1 MIIAVPRE
9 IESNETRVSTTPQS
23 AAELIKAGYEVK
35 IETNAGENSFFFDK
49 DYQAVN
55 AEVISS
61 KDKLFENAD
70 IIGEFL
76 APGQRHTSLISSLLN
91 IFTMR
96 LLISVLFI
104 I

>member
-9 IESNETRVSTTPQS
+9 IESNETRVSATPQS

-49 DYQAVN
+49 GYHAVN

-70 IIGEFL
+70 IIL
-76 APGQRHTSLISSLLN
+76 KVTPPILH
-91 IFTMR
+91 
-96 LLISVLFI
+96 
-104 I
+104 